1 MVKKQVKV
9 SVVIPVYNVEKY
21 LRPCL
26 DSVIKQT
33 LQDLE
38 IICVDD
44 ASPDSCPQILDEY
57 AERDPRMIVIHLPK
71 NSQQAYA
78 RNRGMEIASGK
89 YLYLLDSDDLIEPE
103 TLECLYDTAEKED
116 LDVVFFDSKVIYD
129 SEELRAHHASYPA
142 YRTGEYE
149 NKVYTGMD
157 LFKSFI
163 RQDEWTCYV
172 QRQFWRMDFLS
183 KENLSF
189 PEGHEH
195 EDEVFPFEGLLLAK
209 RARYIPEQFFIRR
222 YRENSVMTSGI
233 APKNFYGYFM
243 CYLQMI
249 DFLEE
254 RNIHC
259 EEADFNVARMFD
271 RMIKFYPILKDKYNL
286 EEQFKTYEEKQLFK
300 YFRYSQDTAIYYAAV
315 HPRLI
320 QELKQY
326 RKVYIYGAGQVGKN
340 VLKALLNEEIV
351 PEAFIVTDK
360 TNQPE
365 KIIGIKVKE
374 ITEIDDY
381 TDAMVLISTT
391 KKYANEIME
400 VLKSRNIPHVY
411 RRKYQV
417 NEY

>member
-1 MVKKQVKV
+1 MKDQVKV
-9 SVVIPVYNVEKY
+9 SVVIPVYNVEQY
-21 LRPCL
+21 LRACL
-26 DSVIKQT
+26 DSVLAQT
-33 LQDLE
+33 LQDIE

-57 AERDPRMIVIHLPK
+57 AEREPRVTVIHLPK
-71 NSQQAYA
+71 NSQQAFA

-103 TLECLYDTAEKED
+103 TLEYLYALAEKDD
-116 LDVVFFDSKVIYD
+116 LDVIFFDSQVIYD
-129 SEELRAHHASYPA
+129 SEELRAHHANYPA
-142 YRTGEYE
+142 YRTGNYE
-149 NKVYTGMD
+149 DKIYTGID

-172 QRQFWRMDFLS
+172 QRQFWRMDFLR
-183 KENLSF
+183 KENVYF

-195 EDEVFPFEGLLLAK
+195 EDEVFPFEGLLLAE

-249 DFLEE
+249 EFLEE

-259 EEADFNVARMFD
+259 VEADFNVARMYD
-271 RMIKFYPILKDKYNL
+271 KMIKYYPMLKEQYNL
-286 EEQFKTYEEKQLFK
+286 EEQFKTPEEKQLYQ
-300 YFRYSQDTAIYYAAV
+300 YFRYSQDTKEYYAPV
-315 HPRLI
+315 SHRLI

-326 RKVYIYGAGQVGKN
+326 TKVYIYGAGQIGKV
-340 VLKALLNEEIV
+340 VLKALLSEEIV
-351 PEAFIVTDK
+351 PEAVIVTDK

-365 KIIGIKVKE
+365 KILGIPVKE
-374 ITEIDDY
+374 ITEVDDY
-381 TDAMVLISTT
+381 ADAMVVVSAS
-391 KKYANEIME
+391 KKYADEIMKLLE
-400 VLKSRNIPHVY
+400 NRSIPHVY
-411 RRKYQV
+411 RRQYQI
-417 NEY
+417 EG